1 MSQGYLTVEVTAAD
15 KSIPIQN
22 ARVYVRTAGFHPV
35 ADSSGQFSSD
45 GNVSSTYYNYILSTN
60 SSGLT
65 PQIKIDA
72 PDAADSTNKNS
83 SQVPYAVADVYV
95 DAPGYFPVRVERV
108 QIFAGNESHLPV
120 SVIPITPDFSDIYG
134 GVVDYTIPPNQLLI
148 PDVRVQQGPD
158 ENGVMPF
165 VTEEIYIPENVV
177 VHLGAPSSN
186 AENITVPFT
195 DYIKNVAS
203 SEIYPTWP
211 EDSLR
216 ANIYAIIS
224 LTLNRIFTEWY
235 PSQGYNFDITSS
247 TGYDQAFVPGRNIF
261 ENISRIVDEIFNSY
275 VSKQGNVNPLFT
287 QFCDGRRVQCE
298 GMSQWGTVELAEQGY
313 TPIQILRYYYG
324 DDIEINTATDV
335 RNVSGS
341 YPGAP
346 LSVGDSGDDVRN
358 IQNQLMRIRRNYP
371 AITLIPSINGVFGA
385 STDAAV
391 RDFQEIFGLK
401 VDGIVGKA
409 TWYLISFI
417 FSAVTKLA
425 EVSGEGLLRA
435 FLGEVPDV
443 TLQRGDRGNYVNL
456 LQSILDFI
464 AVFYPTVSS
473 VSRDG
478 IFGESTQNALKEF
491 QRTFGLEQTGIV
503 SPEDWQVLYNTSLDI
518 IRATTEYSPEQKFPG
533 NDLSIGSRGDAVRL
547 MQTYLNAISER
558 FTQIPTIDADGIFG
572 PATQRAVSA
581 FQRSF
586 QLPQTGI
593 IDVST
598 WERIVQ
604 IYNFITS
611 MR

>member
-83 SQVPYAVADVYV
+83 SQIPYAVADVYV

-108 QIFAGNESHLPV
+108 QIFAGNESYLPV

-186 AENITVPFT
+186 AENVTVPFT

-261 ENISRIVDEIFNSY
+261 ENISQIVDEIFNSY

-324 DDIEINTATDV
+324 DDIEINTAADV

-346 LSVGDSGDDVRN
+346 LSVGDSGEDVRN

-409 TWYLISFI
+409 TWYKISFI
-417 FSAVTKLA
+417 FSAVTRLA

-443 TLQRGDRGNYVNL
+443 TLQRGDRGSYVNL

-478 IFGESTQNALKEF
+478 IFGEATQNALKEF
-491 QRTFGLEQTGIV
+491 QRTFGLEQTGVV

-518 IRATTEYSPEQKFPG
+518 IRATTEYSPEQEFPG
-533 NDLSIGSRGDAVRL
+533 TDLSIGSRGDAVRL

-558 FTQIPTIDADGIFG
+558 FTQIPAIDADGVFG

-604 IYNFITS
+604 IYNFITG

>member
-35 ADSSGQFSSD
+35 ADSSGQFNSD

-247 TGYDQAFVPGRNIF
+247 TSYDQAFVPGRNIF

-324 DDIEINTATDV
+324 DDIEINTASDV
-335 RNVSGS
+335 RNTSGS

-346 LSVGDSGDDVRN
+346 LSVGDSGEDVRN

-391 RDFQEIFGLK
+391 RDFQEIFGLN

-409 TWYLISFI
+409 TWYKISFI

-478 IFGESTQNALKEF
+478 IFGESTQNTLKEF
-491 QRTFGLEQTGIV
+491 QRTFGLEQTGVV

-518 IRATTEYSPEQKFPG
+518 IRATTEYSPGQEFPG

>member
-72 PDAADSTNKNS
+72 PDSADSTNKNS

-275 VSKQGNVNPLFT
+275 VSKQGNANPLFT

-324 DDIEINTATDV
+324 DDIEINTAT
-335 RNVSGS
+335 
-341 YPGAP
+341 
-346 LSVGDSGDDVRN
+346 
-358 IQNQLMRIRRNYP
+358 
-371 AITLIPSINGVFGA
+371 
-385 STDAAV
+385 
-391 RDFQEIFGLK
+391 
-401 VDGIVGKA
+401 
-409 TWYLISFI
+409 
-417 FSAVTKLA
+417 
-425 EVSGEGLLRA
+425 
-435 FLGEVPDV
+435 
-443 TLQRGDRGNYVNL
+443 
-456 LQSILDFI
+456 
-464 AVFYPTVSS
+464 
-473 VSRDG
+473 
-478 IFGESTQNALKEF
+478 
-491 QRTFGLEQTGIV
+491 
-503 SPEDWQVLYNTSLDI
+503 
-518 IRATTEYSPEQKFPG
+518 
-533 NDLSIGSRGDAVRL
+533 
-547 MQTYLNAISER
+547 
-558 FTQIPTIDADGIFG
+558 
-572 PATQRAVSA
+572 QRAVSA

-604 IYNFITS
+604 IYNFITG

>member
-1 MSQGYLTVEVTAAD
+1 MSQGYLTIEVTAAD

-72 PDAADSTNKNS
+72 PDAADSINKSS
-83 SQVPYAVADVYV
+83 SQIPYAVADVYV

-108 QIFAGNESHLPV
+108 QIFAGNESYLPV

-186 AENITVPFT
+186 AENVTVPFT

-324 DDIEINTATDV
+324 DDIEINTASDV
-335 RNVSGS
+335 RNTTGS

-346 LSVGDSGDDVRN
+346 LSVGDSGEDVRN

-391 RDFQEIFGLK
+391 RDFQEIFGLN

-409 TWYLISFI
+409 TWYKISFI
-417 FSAVTKLA
+417 LSAVTKLA

-443 TLQRGDRGNYVNL
+443 TLQRGDRGSYVNL

-478 IFGESTQNALKEF
+478 IFGEATQNALKEF
-491 QRTFGLEQTGIV
+491 QRTFGLEQTGVV

-518 IRATTEYSPEQKFPG
+518 IRATTEYSPEQEFPG
-533 NDLSIGSRGDAVRL
+533 ADLSIGSRGDAVRL
-547 MQTYLNAISER
+547 MQTYLNTISER
-558 FTQIPTIDADGIFG
+558 FTQIPSIDADGVFG

-604 IYNFITS
+604 IYNFITG